1 MLPDGGAMRKRR
13 IAVNSTFLSIALVL
27 TALLVWRAR
36 EGQGDEAA
44 VPLEGVRVFCEGEE
58 ISALYVAQDG
68 SLWVGGRDGVKSLDM
83 ETGQVTGYVA
93 EDLELIYAAEICRSF
108 EGSVW
113 IGHNQGVSVLYLDG
127 AREDYEAPL
136 LTGGR
141 VNAVLC
147 HGQEV
152 LVGTMEGGNRF
163 VLRDGRWQLSEQY
176 DQEKGLLAN
185 PVNVIAAQ
193 GGTLWFG
200 SYLANQPG
208 GISILEEDGKGGRHW
223 QYLTTGEGLA
233 HPYINAILLL
243 EDRALVACGQ
253 LTAGGLN
260 VLTDSPR
267 GYAVTDSFGL
277 TDGIP
282 GEKVRWL
289 YLDSAGHLWITTE
302 SDGLILCR
310 DASLSHPLE
319 GVCLTWKEGLSD
331 NEIKKIVESDKY
343 YFLAGRYGLTRIEKE
358 TVERLLEA
366 GEAPGNS

>member
-1 MLPDGGAMRKRR
+1 M
-13 IAVNSTFLSIALVL
+13 
-27 TALLVWRAR
+27 
-36 EGQGDEAA
+36 
-44 VPLEGVRVFCEGEE
+44 
-58 ISALYVAQDG
+58 
-68 SLWVGGRDGVKSLDM
+68 
-83 ETGQVTGYVA
+83 
-93 EDLELIYAAEICRSF
+93 
-108 EGSVW
+108 
-113 IGHNQGVSVLYLDG
+113 
-127 AREDYEAPL
+127 
-136 LTGGR
+136 
-141 VNAVLC
+141 
-147 HGQEV
+147 
-152 LVGTMEGGNRF
+152 GTMEGGNRF

-260 VLTDSPR
+260 VLTDSPG
-267 GYAVTDSFGL
+267 GYVVADSFGPA
-277 TDGIP
+277 DGIP

-289 YLDSAGHLWITTE
+289 CLDSAGHLWITTE

-319 GVCLTWKEGLSD
+319 GVC
-331 NEIKKIVESDKY
+331 I
-343 YFLAGRYGLTRIEKE
+343 
-358 TVERLLEA
+358 
-366 GEAPGNS
+366 